1 MHKIVDASLKG
12 YGIPEASGLPQASGL
27 LNASDSVLLLV
38 DIQEKF
44 RPVVA
49 GIEDVIRQGQV
60 LVRAAVRLGIPVLAS
75 EQYPKALG
83 TTASE
88 LRQWLPADQAYFP
101 KLCFSAAGCE
111 PLLAGLRA
119 TGRKQVVIAGVETH
133 VCVLQT
139 GMELLAA
146 GFSVYI
152 VADAVGSRKPSDRDL
167 ALGRLERH
175 GAELLSTEM
184 AVFEWLRVAGT
195 AEFKELQAL
204 VK

>member
-1 MHKIVDASLKG
+1 M
-12 YGIPEASGLPQASGL
+12 ESGL
-27 LNASDSVLLLV
+27 LNASDSVLMLV

-44 RPVVA
+44 RPVVE
-49 GIEDVIRQGQV
+49 GIEDVIRHGQT

-83 TTASE
+83 STASE
-88 LRQWLPADQAYFP
+88 LRRFLPEDQVYFP

-111 PLLAGLRA
+111 PLLAGLKA
-119 TGRKQVVIAGVETH
+119 TGRKQVVMAGVETH

-139 GMELLAA
+139 GLELMAA
-146 GFSVYI
+146 GYSVFI
-152 VADAVGSRKPSDRDL
+152 VADAVGSRRAPDREL
-167 ALGRLERH
+167 ALSRLEKH
-175 GAELLSTEM
+175 GAEPVSTEM

-195 AEFKELQAL
+195 AEFKELHAL

>member
-1 MHKIVDASLKG
+1 MTKKREAAMSAKDSLLK
-12 YGIPEASGLPQASGL
+12 
-27 LNASDSVLLLV
+27 ASDSNLILV

-44 RPVVA
+44 RPVVE
-49 GIEDVIRQGQV
+49 GIEDVIKRGQT

-83 TTASE
+83 QTVAE
-88 LRQWLPADQAYFP
+88 LKQWLPASQDYFP

-111 PLLAGLRA
+111 PLVKGLKA

-133 VCVLQT
+133 VCVMQT
-139 GMELLAA
+139 SLELLAA
-146 GFSVYI
+146 GYSVFV
-152 VADAVGSRKPSDRDL
+152 VADAVASRKPMDRDL
-167 ALGRLERH
+167 ALRRLERH
-175 GAELLSTEM
+175 GAELVTTEM
-184 AVFEWLRVAGT
+184 VIFEWLRVAGT